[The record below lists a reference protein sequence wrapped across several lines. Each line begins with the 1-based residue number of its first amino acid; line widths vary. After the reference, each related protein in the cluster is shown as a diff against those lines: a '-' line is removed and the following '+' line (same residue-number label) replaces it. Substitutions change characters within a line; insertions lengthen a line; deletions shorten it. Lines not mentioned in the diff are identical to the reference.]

1 MTEFQDLERTDRQI
15 DRNSLLLLFLL
26 IVPTINMAAVL
37 FLWPNVTWVA
47 EIPRAAIVILGSF
60 AALLLSVFIITRYRS
75 HPGILYISAGLVAIG
90 IIDGFHALSP
100 PGSTQFAW
108 LHSFAGIAGGAFF
121 TFYVLT
127 RMTNLPLPAIK
138 TTVKRAGWLLG
149 GVAAAAF
156 LFGVLTLVFS
166 DTLPAMVRENR
177 FTPTAWIINAIPIV
191 LYLFAGFNLFRQYRK
206 TGAHELF
213 LFTVILIFLF
223 QASEVFY
230 FAPFWSILWWL
241 WQALQLTV
249 YLTVLGYIL
258 KEYIQTSSS
267 LAAEV
272 DERKKVEKALRK
284 ADEDWRNS
292 FNSLEEAMMIIDRD
306 YNIENINNGG
316 LGLIGKKKEE
326 VIGQKCYRVLHTE
339 NKPEEYCPF
348 QQTLKTKKVESVER
362 YDESR
367 GKHFS
372 LKSAPIFD
380 ESGEIIKF
388 VYLMGE
394 ITKRINAEEKERVLQ
409 QELNLA
415 GRLASIGEVAAGLTH
430 EINNPLTSVIAFAQM
445 LAQMDV
451 PEDFKEAVEVINDG
465 ANRVSGIVEKLLTFA
480 RRNRPDKEYADI
492 NSVITNTL
500 GMRSYE
506 MRLNNTKVTTRL
518 DSNLPRTMANI
529 GQLQQVFLN
538 IIINAEQAMAGSN
551 GKGKLAIKTERANSS
566 IRVSLADTGPGI
578 SPEDINKIFDPFF
591 TTKGPTQGTGL
602 GLSVSYGIINEHGG
616 KIHAK
621 SEPDKGATF
630 IIDLPIVAEDKAPT
644 MSRPADREIEKASP
658 GSRIIVVDDEPNICR
673 ALDRLLTRDGYQ
685 VETISKPQTALK
697 KLATANYDLVLLDI
711 RMPDMDGIE
720 FYDRMKEIDPLF
732 PQKVICITGDVIS
745 PANQAFLDKNG
756 IPCIAKPFGTEEL
769 KALVKSVLGGKTSHA
784 QATYSNR

>member
-1 MTEFQDLERTDRQI
+1 MTEFQDLERTDGQI

-26 IVPTINMAAVL
+26 TVPTMNMAAVL

-47 EIPRAAIVILGSF
+47 EIPRATIVILGSF

-138 TTVKRAGWLLG
+138 TTAKKAGWLLG

-191 LYLFAGFNLFRQYRK
+191 LYLFAGFNLFRQYRQ

-241 WQALQLTV
+241 WQALQLAV

-306 YNIENINNGG
+306 YNIENINNSG
-316 LGLIGKKKEE
+316 LALIGRKKEE
-326 VIGQKCYRVLHTE
+326 AIGQKCYRVVHAE

-362 YDESR
+362 YDGSR
-367 GKHFS
+367 EKHFS

-388 VYLMGE
+388 VYLMGD

-415 GRLASIGEVAAGLTH
+415 YIAVTRAKHRLSFLGAIPSI
-430 EINNPLTSVIAFAQM
+430 F
-445 LAQMDV
+445 
-451 PEDFKEAVEVINDG
+451 
-465 ANRVSGIVEKLLTFA
+465 
-480 RRNRPDKEYADI
+480 
-492 NSVITNTL
+492 
-500 GMRSYE
+500 
-506 MRLNNTKVTTRL
+506 
-518 DSNLPRTMANI
+518 
-529 GQLQQVFLN
+529 
-538 IIINAEQAMAGSN
+538 
-551 GKGKLAIKTERANSS
+551 RA
-566 IRVSLADTGPGI
+566 
-578 SPEDINKIFDPFF
+578 
-591 TTKGPTQGTGL
+591 
-602 GLSVSYGIINEHGG
+602 
-616 KIHAK
+616 
-621 SEPDKGATF
+621 
-630 IIDLPIVAEDKAPT
+630 
-644 MSRPADREIEKASP
+644 
-658 GSRIIVVDDEPNICR
+658 
-673 ALDRLLTRDGYQ
+673 
-685 VETISKPQTALK
+685 
-697 KLATANYDLVLLDI
+697 
-711 RMPDMDGIE
+711 
-720 FYDRMKEIDPLF
+720 
-732 PQKVICITGDVIS
+732 
-745 PANQAFLDKNG
+745 
-756 IPCIAKPFGTEEL
+756 
-769 KALVKSVLGGKTSHA
+769 
-784 QATYSNR
+784 